1 MLAILDPKFPLMT
14 IYKCEARRINSDIVE
29 VKCELEEKELWFR
42 VYPRAIRYHMEEE
55 EETQKL
61 LKERALVLVLLEET
75 HFFPKRKSIPPERRL
90 RCLL

>member
-1 MLAILDPKFPLMT
+1 MT

-29 VKCELEEKELWFR
+29 AKCELEEKELWFR
-42 VYPRAIRYHMEEE
+42 GYPRAIRDHMEEE

-61 LKERALVLVLLEET
+61 LKERVLVLVLLEET
-75 HFFPKRKSIPPERRL
+75 QFYAQFCPKRKSIPPKRRL